1 VASRRGSHGTALA
14 STGHRERGGHA
25 IFSAA
30 ARHRSE
36 NNRRGSEGDTDTTGV
51 YLGDASPLTIT
62 VRGNVI
68 GSDHFG
74 IFAAGGPITINGAR
88 DNVYEGV
95 ATDLGTSPTFS

>member
-1 VASRRGSHGTALA
+1 MHL
-14 STGHRERGGHA
+14 TGNVVTGNWIG
-25 IFSAA
+25 
-30 ARHRSE
+30 E
-36 NNRRGSEGDTDTTGV
+36 NNLRGSEGDTDTTGV

-68 GSDHFG
+68 GDDHFG

-95 ATDLGTSPTFS
+95 TTDLGTSPTFS